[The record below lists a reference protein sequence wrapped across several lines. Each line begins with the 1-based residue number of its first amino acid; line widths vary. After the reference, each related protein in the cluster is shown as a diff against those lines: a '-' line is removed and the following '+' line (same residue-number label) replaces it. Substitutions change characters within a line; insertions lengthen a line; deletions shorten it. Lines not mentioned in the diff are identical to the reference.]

1 MRAHAF
7 VDGTAEGPVVRLSQ
21 PLSFWG
27 GFDSATGTVIDRSHP
42 ECGVVIAGRIL
53 VMPSGRGSSSSA
65 SVLAEALRRGTGP
78 CGIILEQADSI
89 LAVGA
94 LVAFELY
101 GVVCPIVVAPS
112 TPCQTGDRLCIT
124 TCGDGSAEVE
134 TIQDAAGC
142 RSAMQD

>member
-7 VDGTAEGPVVRLSQ
+7 VAGTAEGPVVRLSQ

-27 GFDSATGTVIDRSHP
+27 GFDSATGMVIDRSHP
-42 ECGVVIAGRIL
+42 EHGAVIADRVL

-65 SVLAEALRRGTGP
+65 SVPAEALRRGTGP
-78 CGIILEQADSI
+78 CGILLEQADSI

-94 LVAFELY
+94 LVAFELH

-112 TPCQTGDRLCIT
+112 TPCRTGGRLHIST
-124 TCGDGSAEVE
+124 HDDGSAGIEAIPD
-134 TIQDAAGC
+134 TAGC
-142 RSAMQD
+142 RSAMPD

>member
-7 VDGTAEGPVVRLSQ
+7 VAGATEGPVVRLSQ

-27 GFDSATGTVIDRSHP
+27 GFDSATGTVINRSRP
-42 ECGVVIAGRIL
+42 EHGAVIAGRIL

-65 SVLAEALRRGTGP
+65 SVLAKALRRGTSP

-94 LVAFELY
+94 LVASELY
-101 GVVCPIVVAPS
+101 GVVCSIAVAPS
-112 TPCQTGDRLCIT
+112 TPCQTGDRLRIS
-124 TCGDGSAEVE
+124 TCDDGCAEIDA
-134 TIQDAAGC
+134 IQDMATC